1 LVADPARS
9 DDDIMREAAG
19 ARPVAF
25 AEVYERH
32 HAALYGYLRKL
43 VGTTD
48 GAHDLTQET
57 FLLAFK
63 SRGSYR
69 GRGAFQAWLYRIA
82 TNLARGRF
90 RRATREPGGAGTDV
104 AVEAADDDGPVE
116 LAQVAETRRTVEAAL
131 RRLPMD
137 QREVV
142 LLRHFQELRFRD
154 IAKTLDISESTAKSR
169 LRYALEKL
177 ANMLRPLEKELQ

>member
-1 LVADPARS
+1 MVADPARS

-25 AEVYERH
+25 AEIYERH

-43 VGTTD
+43 VGTSD

-69 GRGAFQAWLYRIA
+69 GKGAFQAWLYRIA

-90 RRATREPGGAGTDV
+90 RAAAREPGTAAGDV
-104 AVEAADDDGPVE
+104 NSEPADDDGPVASAE
-116 LAQVAETRRTVEAAL
+116 AAETRRAVEAAL

-142 LLRHFQELRFRD
+142 LLRHFQGLRFRD
-154 IAKTLDISESTAKSR
+154 IARTLDISESTAKSR

-177 ANMLRPLEKELQ
+177 ADMLRPLERELQ